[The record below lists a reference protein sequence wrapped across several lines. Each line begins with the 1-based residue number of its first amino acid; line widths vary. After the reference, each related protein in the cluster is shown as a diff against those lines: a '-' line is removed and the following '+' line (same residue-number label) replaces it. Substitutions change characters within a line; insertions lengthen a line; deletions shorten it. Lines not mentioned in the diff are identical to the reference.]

1 MRLRVGGPEVQKRHI
16 SWLNL
21 LRPQSRLIPRVGGA
35 FTPHSQAAAVPSLLP
50 PLFLIPLL
58 SEFRKILPSNALHK
72 WGCRGIIPP
81 PEGLGEAAPP
91 DWLPRNLSAGYF
103 YSSNS
108 SAVICRVGL
117 GRSSPAVR
125 KSQVLSGFCACTNNA
140 PRLNS
145 YTY

>member
-1 MRLRVGGPEVQKRHI
+1 MKTVRLRVGGPEVQKRHI

-72 WGCRGIIPP
+72 WRLLRNAINRDVFTVYLKGIKESIKCKPFILHAKFEANFAKGTLRCSLAGDFLP
-81 PEGLGEAAPP
+81 FLG
-91 DWLPRNLSAGYF
+91 
-103 YSSNS
+103 
-108 SAVICRVGL
+108 
-117 GRSSPAVR
+117 
-125 KSQVLSGFCACTNNA
+125 
-140 PRLNS
+140 
-145 YTY
+145 